1 MTIDDILRIRLYN
14 QQLVQPKFHSPDEVV
29 SWLGAVQS
37 QDYGGAKWALAQRL
51 ENTSEEAI
59 ETAYANGDIIRT
71 HVMRPTWHFVSP
83 NDLRWM
89 LELTAP
95 RIRRLM
101 NYYDKQLGIDAAEH
115 KKCNDVI
122 EKTLAG
128 EQLTREELSNA
139 LIANNIKAKGQR
151 LGHIV
156 MHAELDQLI
165 CSGPRRGK
173 PAVKRGSPNLQTG
186 RQFTYMLLEERVP
199 KAKDLDE
206 EEALAELTFR
216 YFRSHGPAQVK
227 DFVWWSGLTTEQAKR
242 GLELNKTKL
251 VSTTVEGIT
260 YWFDGNTY
268 DGKTMPSTA
277 YLLPNYDEYAI
288 G

>member
-1 MTIDDILRIRLYN
+1 MTLNDILRMRLYN
-14 QQLVQPKFHSPDEVV
+14 QQLVQTKFQSPAELV

-51 ENTSEEAI
+51 ENTSEESI
-59 ETAYANGDIIRT
+59 ESTYTNGDIIRT

-83 NDLRWM
+83 KDLRWM
-89 LELTAP
+89 LQLTAP

-101 NYYDKQLGIDAAEH
+101 NYYDKQLDIDAAEH
-115 KKCNDVI
+115 KKCNEVI

-128 EQLTREELSNA
+128 KQLTREELSNA

-173 PAVKRGSPNLQTG
+173 
-186 RQFTYMLLEERVP
+186 QFTYMLLEERVP
-199 KAKDLDE
+199 KAKDMDE
-206 EEALAELTFR
+206 DEALTELSFR

-242 GLELNKTKL
+242 GLELNKTK
-251 VSTTVEGIT
+251 TC
-260 YWFDGNTY
+260 FDNC
-268 DGKTMPSTA
+268 
-277 YLLPNYDEYAI
+277 
-288 G
+288 